1 MAKRTTFYVTTAL
14 FEMDISSKAKLVLTY
29 LSRTSNKDGTCYP
42 SIASIARCC
51 GCCKNT
57 VRKALRELESAGIVS
72 VTPSFA
78 ESKNGKRRRQAN
90 VYTLRIPGSP
100 DAPAPV
106 HGLLEGG
113 AANGAEVN
121 NDSNTIIAVPSVGI
135 TGDDGN
141 DLERILA
148 KLHLDTFYDQG
159 FARSIGQAIR
169 TMYRAEEITVK
180 KQRIPRNAVRDRL
193 RMLTIDHIDFIEAQ
207 LGNRYDPVTCGESYL
222 ISCLYNAPMDC
233 MVNARRAL

>member
-29 LSRTSNKDGTCYP
+29 LSRTSNKEGTCYP

-72 VTPSFA
+72 VTPSYA

-106 HGLLEGG
+106 HGLPEGG

-121 NDSNTIIAVPSVGI
+121 NDSNTIIAVPSIGI
-135 TGDDGN
+135 TGGDGT

-159 FARSIGQAIR
+159 FARSIDQAIR

-180 KQRIPRNAVRDRL
+180 KQRIPRDAVRDRL
-193 RMLTIDHIDFIEAQ
+193 RMLTIDHIDFIESQ
-207 LGNRYDPVTCGESYL
+207 LGNRCDPVTCGENYL

-233 MVNARRAL
+233 IVNAHRAL